1 MKSGIYQI
9 KNVLNNKIYVGSA
22 KDFDKR
28 WKRHFSDLA
37 NGNHHSIKLQRSY
50 NKHGNVFKCSILE
63 EIPYEKDLII
73 ERENF
78 WINKLNTKENG
89 YNIADAS
96 FGDTY
101 TNNPKKEE
109 ILAKRSKTV
118 KAKMKAFGSEK
129 RKELYGKSGEN
140 NPNWKPERHKFC
152 LCGKRIPHTSK
163 TCSNCRKRSGEN
175 NPFFGREH
183 TEEFRKELSN
193 KMKGKKPSNIKKIS
207 CDGIVFECASDAA
220 RHFDISSGLVTYR
233 VKSDKWN
240 WFYLN
245 AERLSR
251 EGVGSSDSKR

>member
-1 MKSGIYQI
+1 MIRD
-9 KNVLNNKIYVGSA
+9 GS
-22 KDFDKR
+22 
-28 WKRHFSDLA
+28 RHFSDLA

-129 RKELYGKSGEN
+129 EKNYTANLV
-140 NPNWKPERHKFC
+140 
-152 LCGKRIPHTSK
+152 
-163 TCSNCRKRSGEN
+163 
-175 NPFFGREH
+175 
-183 TEEFRKELSN
+183 
-193 KMKGKKPSNIKKIS
+193 KIILIGS
-207 CDGIVFECASDAA
+207 QK
-220 RHFDISSGLVTYR
+220 DISSVYVGKEFHILQKHALIV
-233 VKSDKWN
+233 VNVQAKII
-240 WFYLN
+240 
-245 AERLSR
+245 LSL
-251 EGVGSSDSKR
+251 EENTPKNLEKNCQIK